1 MPNLFGAGLVKI
13 EVGKYVTG
21 RLLWGDGSLETCRVV
36 STDAHISRDAI
47 IVIHKGCREV
57 MLEQSIIKTEE
68 NDQTLYSKNSEPI

>member
-1 MPNLFGAGLVKI
+1 MKI

-57 MLEQSIIKTEE
+57 MLEQSIVKIEE
-68 NDQTLYSKNSEPI
+68 SNEI